1 MMRVTAGTF
10 VRPLP
15 TEKVAGDACHVD
27 AWARGVVVAVAD
39 GLGHGPAA
47 AAAAGAFVDRIRA
60 SRSAP
65 LPIVLEDAHRALLKT
80 RGAVAAIARFDELAR
95 RVEIAGLGNVSVLL
109 ASGSSDARPIVMPAG
124 VLGSAFRPVRAQ
136 VFDFGEGDIL
146 IMHTDGVQGRLSMG
160 SFRMLA
166 PAEIARAV
174 VAMHGKA
181 TDDAGCA
188 VAIGTTAG
196 VSARPDGSEG
206 NEAVTLDVRRSPSDG
221 ERCAAEGR
229 RFAAAHGF
237 SVMAQWQIGIAISE
251 IVTVL
256 RGAPDARVLL
266 RFASDP
272 RDAIVLEVACPPGGR
287 PIAPAELGSV
297 QRMMDRIA
305 LEPNPSGPRLRA
317 WKHRG

>member
-10 VRPLP
+10 VRPLS
-15 TEKVAGDACHVD
+15 TEKVAGDACYVD
-27 AWARGVVVAVAD
+27 PWARGVVVAVAD

-47 AAAAGAFVDRIRA
+47 AAASGAFMDRIRA
-60 SRSAP
+60 SRGAP

-109 ASGSSDARPIVMPAG
+109 ASGSSDARPIVLPAG

-146 IMHTDGVQGRLSMG
+146 VLHTDGVQGRLSIG
-160 SFRMLA
+160 SFGMLG
-166 PAEIARAV
+166 PAEIARAI

-188 VAIGTTAG
+188 VAIGTTGG
-196 VSARPDGSEG
+196 VSARPDGGEG
-206 NEAVTLDVRRSPSDG
+206 NDAVRLGVRSPSDG

-251 IVTVL
+251 IVKVL

-305 LEPNPSGPRLRA
+305 LEPNPSGARLRA